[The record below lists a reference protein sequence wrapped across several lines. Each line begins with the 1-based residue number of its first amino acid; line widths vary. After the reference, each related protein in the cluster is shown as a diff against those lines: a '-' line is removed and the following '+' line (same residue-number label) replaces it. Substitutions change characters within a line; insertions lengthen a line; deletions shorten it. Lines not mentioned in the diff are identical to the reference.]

1 MRDEARRHAAA
12 PSRVF
17 PTYPCGL
24 EFSPRKKKQKMQIA
38 PNELLKTKGKKRCS
52 Q

>member
-1 MRDEARRHAAA
+1 MKAPLSAAT
-12 PSRVF
+12 PSKIF
-17 PTYPCGL
+17 PTHPPVL
-24 EFSPRKKKQKMQIA
+24 EISKNKKMQIA